1 MSSGTT
7 QRWQALLVSS
17 LGALAVALLGM
28 AATDLGPWYQDLRK
42 PWWQP
47 PDWLFG
53 PAWTL
58 IYALVVLS
66 ASSAWMAARDRAQRS
81 RIIVLF
87 CLNALLN
94 VGWSQLFFGL
104 RRPDWALW
112 EVGPLWLSVLALLL
126 GLGPISR
133 MAMWLLVPYL
143 AWVTFAAWLNLAIVQ
158 LNGAFA
164 GG

>member
-1 MSSGTT
+1 
-7 QRWQALLVSS
+7 
-17 LGALAVALLGM
+17 
-28 AATDLGPWYQDLRK
+28 
-42 PWWQP
+42 
-47 PDWLFG
+47 
-53 PAWTL
+53 
-58 IYALVVLS
+58 
-66 ASSAWMAARDRAQRS
+66 MAARDRAQRS

-126 GLGPISR
+126 GLRPISR
-133 MAMWLLVPYL
+133 VAMWLLVPYL